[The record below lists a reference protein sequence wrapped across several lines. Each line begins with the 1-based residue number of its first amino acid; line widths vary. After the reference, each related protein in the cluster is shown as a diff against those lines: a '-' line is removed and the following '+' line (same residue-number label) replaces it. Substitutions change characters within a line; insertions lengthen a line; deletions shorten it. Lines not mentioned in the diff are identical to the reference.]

1 MQIWKCVISCINLW
15 FANVKSEILEG
26 SGRFQ
31 IEAGWWKVAETNVRS
46 AHCSA
51 QCAHP
56 PPPTFPPA
64 LPPVWDQL
72 FPTLRSFPVSS
83 LIFYISKERI
93 DLSSSSIPALS
104 YSSSCLCSSVWT
116 LSTFQLPIGILC
128 YIVIFLNPLSPNT
141 HQKGNGWIR
150 SVPNMEK
157 LLWRRS
163 EKLMPPVSYL
173 PFWQTDCFQWW
184 SRLKSVVLH
193 SPALLSSTEDRKF
206 PNMADLTNWKRA
218 LLLDS
223 INITTAAL

>member
-51 QCAHP
+51 M
-56 PPPTFPPA
+56 
-64 LPPVWDQL
+64 LPLLLQLLLQL
-72 FPTLRSFPVSS
+72 FLQLLLQFGTSQLFLTLRSFPVPS

-104 YSSSCLCSSVWT
+104 YSWSCLCSSVWT

-163 EKLMPPVSYL
+163 EKLMPPCILSTIL
-173 PFWQTDCFQWW
+173 TN
-184 SRLKSVVLH
+184 RLFSVVVQTKECC
-193 SPALLSSTEDRKF
+193 PTFTGSSVFDRGSEISKYGR
-206 PNMADLTNWKRA
+206 PD
-218 LLLDS
+218 
-223 INITTAAL
+223 